1 MDIRPLVSKG
11 FDLWS
16 PVECEEPST
25 SREVELL
32 IWNGTGALDVGTDWS
47 RSGFGEEHKD
57 AKYQGSNGLWVNTVD
72 DSIEDGAVG
81 TIQGGTQGGT
91 QGDTYISTTKELFFS
106 SGYFVDLT
114 KYDFLSL
121 WVSIRKWKKL
131 KEVWVKIFN
140 TTGGSSRELLLG
152 TYLRLDVLK
161 TWQRVRIPLS
171 FFGHNK
177 DTDEVDSSISI
188 NKIRFKFHPQIEVWI
203 DEVKF
208 STGTLLTIP
217 VCNPEP
223 MTHEIGKK
231 AMQVSEEIMPIIKP
245 TVFSDKP
252 TMSVSSTNIQPFP
265 KPIII

>member
-25 SREVELL
+25 SREMELL
-32 IWNGTGALDVGTDWS
+32 IWNGTGDLDVGTDWS

-57 AKYQGSNGLWVNTVD
+57 AKYQGSNGLWVNTVEEVEEND
-72 DSIEDGAVG
+72 PKYVG
-81 TIQGGTQGGT
+81 N
-91 QGDTYISTTKELFFS
+91 SKELFFS

-140 TTGGSSRELLLG
+140 TTGGSSRELSLG
-152 TYLRLDVLK
+152 SYLRLDVLK

-203 DEVKF
+203 DNISF

-223 MTHEIGKK
+223 ETHEIGKK

-252 TMSVSSTNIQPFP
+252 TMVVSSTNIQPFP